1 MTTSTHATKTDLINT
16 ILAEVSTT
24 LSAVD
29 RWQVTELADALT
41 AATRVFVTG
50 EGRSGFMAKAFAMR
64 LMHLGLD
71 VHVIGETTTPSV
83 GPTDALVAVS
93 GSGTTAGTVRV
104 AEQAARV
111 GASVHAVTTDPESPM
126 SATADTVLI
135 VPAST
140 MYRRADEAPAVQPCQ
155 ACSTRPP
162 MCCSMR
168 SASSWQSAAVSTTR
182 LPAPRTPTRNEQQNR
197 QARVPLLGCRGRAGT
212 GLIIA
217 PWLPAGACPG
227 R

>member
-1 MTTSTHATKTDLINT
+1 MTTFTHATKTDLIDT

-29 RWQVTELADALT
+29 RWQVTELADALS

-83 GPTDALVAVS
+83 GPRDTLVAVS

-111 GASVHAVTTDPESPM
+111 GACCPCSDDRPGIADVRDRGHRAHRPSRNEVPPRRRGTHC
-126 SATADTVLI
+126 ATPVKPVRPDHPCAARCGLP
-135 VPAST
+135 PAGRAPRCRQRDCP
-140 MYRRADEAPAVQPCQ
+140 RRALQHGLNSRTARRESHCLAV
-155 ACSTRPP
+155 
-162 MCCSMR
+162 
-168 SASSWQSAAVSTTR
+168 VV
-182 LPAPRTPTRNEQQNR
+182 
-197 QARVPLLGCRGRAGT
+197 ARERA
-212 GLIIA
+212 
-217 PWLPAGACPG
+217 
-227 R
+227 